1 MNSFD
6 KFKMKNN
13 QLDMFEEEFSIGNV
27 SEDMDMKCWSVEWLE
42 KWGVEMEEVIY
53 DLIKKADKL

>member
-27 SEDMDMKCWSVEWLE
+27 SEDMDMKCWSLEWLE
-42 KWGVEMEEVIY
+42 KNGVEMDEVIY